1 MSIHGDVVVDAEI
14 ASSDSP
20 GNYSYEMIYKDDS
33 EKLPSSRMEIE
44 RHAVDEEKTH
54 QPDNLLIVYYK
65 KFLGVEGK
73 SAPPMQK
80 IFEMIIS
87 SVLAFTG
94 IVVIAITDYY
104 YLSVKFEVND
114 LAVKLLAGA
123 YGATSGIEMF
133 SRVVFLF
140 L

>member
-1 MSIHGDVVVDAEI
+1 MSTNGDVVDAEM

-20 GNYSYEMIYKDDS
+20 GTYSYEMIYKDDS
-33 EKLPSSRMEIE
+33 EKLPSRMENE
-44 RHAVDEEKTH
+44 THAVDEEKTH
-54 QPDNLLIVYYK
+54 HPDNLLIVYYK

-80 IFEMIIS
+80 IYEMFIS

-94 IVVIAITDYY
+94 IVLIAITDYY

-123 YGATSGIEMF
+123 YGATSGIEIF
-133 SRVVFLF
+133 SGVVFF

>member
-1 MSIHGDVVVDAEI
+1 MSIHGDVVVDAEM
-14 ASSDSP
+14 ASSENSP

-33 EKLPSSRMEIE
+33 EKLPTRMEIE
-44 RHAVDEEKTH
+44 RHAANEEKTY

-87 SVLAFTG
+87 SALAFTG
-94 IVVIAITDYY
+94 IVLIAITDYY

-133 SRVVFLF
+133 
-140 L
+140 